1 MGSNNQ
7 KQNQLL
13 NNYKFIVNKTDP
25 AYGDIVVYQ
34 SNTDCS
40 ELMAVIKLQSNKPEL
55 LCQQINQ
62 RLKHPNI
69 TQIYDCSQSSVKDFC
84 GTLNI
89 VHIGIQYIQK
99 NLQKDLD
106 IRRKLRTTY
115 FEGELWYLI
124 KTLCETLIDL
134 QNNKQKY
141 IDLHPQNIRI
151 TDVGQIKLL
160 ELSCTPQNI
169 SSFRKVKL
177 GLRELE
183 YLSSEELQELK
194 EPQNKLNL
202 DSEKINIFI
211 IGIICVVCISGLE
224 PKYFYDA
231 EKCIFQYGF
240 AVTKLKQYIQKYN
253 YSQVFEQIIIQFLS
267 YNSFQ
272 RPSYA
277 QVLNMINSFDSGT
290 IADHFYVKCSQQPVL
305 LNTAKTISKS
315 DQKTERSP
323 EQNINKIGTFNSNSN
338 STPQTIKIA
347 NLVRTK
353 PIIQQFSL
361 TPEPRPLINRPQAS
375 SRQNSQRTQSSKRAE
390 QTQKPSLPNYSY
402 YDPYIDSALKKSK
415 DLLIY
420 HNQNSNY
427 ARQFRTNSSS
437 VSKQQPVMASLNIQN
452 EDYAQNY
459 LNVQHLIKQVNIEEG
474 RLKQQFSKSFTYQ

>member
-13 NNYKFIVNKTDP
+13 NNYKFIVNKIDP

-34 SNTDCS
+34 SNRDPS

-99 NLQKDLD
+99 NLLKDME

-124 KTLCETLIDL
+124 KTVCETLIDL

-151 TDVGQIKLL
+151 TDGGDIKLL

-194 EPQNKLNL
+194 DSQNKYNL
-202 DSEKINIFI
+202 DLEKINIFVL
-211 IGIICVVCISGLE
+211 GIICVVCVSGLE
-224 PKYFYDA
+224 VKQFYDV
-231 EKCIFQYGF
+231 EKCIFQYGL
-240 AVTKLKQYIQKYN
+240 AITKLRQYIQKYN
-253 YSQVFEQIIIQFLS
+253 YSQAFEQIVIQFLS
-267 YNSFQ
+267 YSPFQ
-272 RPSYA
+272 RPTYA
-277 QVLNMINSFDSGT
+277 QVLNMINTFESTT

-305 LNTAKTISKS
+305 LDTINTISKS

-323 EQNINKIGTFNSNSN
+323 DLNSQKAKPFNSNSN
-338 STPQTIKIA
+338 STPQTIKVA

-353 PIIQQFSL
+353 PIVQQFSL
-361 TPEPRPLINRPQAS
+361 TPEPRPHINRPQSS
-375 SRQNSQRTQSSKRAE
+375 SRQNSQRAQSSQRPE
-390 QTQKPSLPNYSY
+390 PTQKPQLPNYSY

-415 DLLIY
+415 DLLVY

-427 ARQFRTNSSS
+427 SRQSRTNSVS
-437 VSKQQPVMASLNIQN
+437 VNKYTPIMASLNIQN
-452 EDYAQNY
+452 DDYAQNY
-459 LNVQHLIKQVNIEEG
+459 HNVQLLIKQVNIEEG
-474 RLKQQFSKSFTYQ
+474 KQKQFSKSFTKQ